1 MIDLN
6 MSVKIK
12 VEKLVE
18 HLPGH
23 VKAVIDRGRKQATL
37 GFFTPHEE
45 VMKKYAKYWIDKKP

>member
-1 MIDLN
+1 